1 MSKEWTQASVLF
13 HNRAGE
19 ALLTLYREFR
29 QGTASIDRQW
39 DENVF
44 QQQQGKYVALLKH
57 RLELIAQE
65 LMAGQGSGS
74 GRDEWNRE
82 VSNHIH
88 NYLGEFRQKI
98 RSL

>member
-1 MSKEWTQASVLF
+1 MRKEWSQASVLF

-19 ALLTLYREFR
+19 ALLALYREFR
-29 QGTASIDRQW
+29 QVTASIDRQW

-57 RLELIAQE
+57 RLERIALE
-65 LMAGQGSGS
+65 LMAGQDSGA

-82 VSNHIH
+82 VSAYIRD
-88 NYLGEFRQKI
+88 YLREFGQKI